1 MALLPPGNTPAPK
14 PPLLEILLAG
24 GVHLSGF
31 FAPFLAPLIVWLITR
46 KWLPYTAQHAR
57 QALVS
62 HLLTWLT
69 IGVLG
74 MLAIVVFVLFLGGTI
89 SAPPAGNSLWL
100 VYISV
105 FALLVVAALLVW
117 LVGQISFVYEAIRAI
132 QGKPA
137 QTFWRWRRKKQ
148 TSGEQ
153 A

>member
-1 MALLPPGNTPAPK
+1 MALLPPGDTAPPK
-14 PPLLEILLAG
+14 PPLLEMLLAG

-57 QALVS
+57 QAIVS

-74 MLAIVVFVLFLGGTI
+74 LMALVVFVLFLGGTL
-89 SAPPAGNSLWL
+89 SAQPTGDSLWL
-100 VYISV
+100 VYFIIFV
-105 FALLVVAALLVW
+105 LLVVTALLVW
-117 LVGQISFVYEAIRAI
+117 LVGQISFVYEAVRAI

-137 QTFWRWRRKKQ
+137 QIFWHWRRKKV
-148 TSGEQ
+148 SSK
-153 A
+153 